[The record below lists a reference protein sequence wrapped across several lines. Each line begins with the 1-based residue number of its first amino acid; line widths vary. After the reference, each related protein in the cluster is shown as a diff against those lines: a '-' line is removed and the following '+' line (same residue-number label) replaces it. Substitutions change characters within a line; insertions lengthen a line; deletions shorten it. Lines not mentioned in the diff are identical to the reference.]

1 MSAARHRAQQLY
13 GAALSARP
21 GGAGGFSPQREP
33 SLRVTSR
40 SVYAFVRA
48 ASLLAAVAS
57 AVAWGPA
64 AARALHPGD
73 VLFVAGALVVAMALG
88 VLRAPAAHFER
99 SVRPTPESDRVGL
112 IAPVLLAVLVSEGW
126 LWAAACNVAAY
137 LIRPLG
143 LRRRPV
149 AVRIL
154 TAALWV
160 PAWWAA
166 SLLVPLLRP
175 AVTGSPALA
184 PAVTFVALAA
194 AFTLLADVL
203 WMDPLAAARQ
213 GRSLL
218 QIWSRHAR
226 DYATLLIVLA
236 EAAWAYV
243 VARVVL
249 HDGGPLGIA
258 LLLPLVLLAA
268 VLVRLARVNARLHRL
283 SLSREAVDAMLRAND
298 PQPQM
303 RSLLESIDPR
313 ILRESVEIA
322 AFGRVGADRWSRVM
336 RFGPAVAPDLERLG
350 GRALLELQVTGDD
363 VAFEDREDGTVRAY
377 AARDAEGRLRGALLL
392 FRAPRTLALV
402 AGRDFERAVSELGPL
417 LGEYG
422 AIAATRT
429 AATIDM
435 LTGLA
440 NRRGVQRAFEDAMKY
455 VREGGRYAVLLLD
468 VDHFKSINDLL
479 GHQTGDRVLAQI
491 GRIIADNTR
500 GVDVAG
506 RFGGEEFLVLV
517 RDASRERALQVAER
531 LRTAIETG
539 GLAYADGKPVTVSV
553 GVAYARAADG
563 SGDVVERADR
573 ALYRAKNAGRNRVV
587 ESPLVAVS

>member
-1 MSAARHRAQQLY
+1 
-13 GAALSARP
+13 
-21 GGAGGFSPQREP
+21 
-33 SLRVTSR
+33 VTSR
-40 SVYAFVRA
+40 RVYRIVRV
-48 ASLLAAVAS
+48 ASLLAAVVL
-57 AVAWGPA
+57 AVAWGPSA
-64 AARALHPGD
+64 VRALRLND
-73 VLFVAGALVVAMALG
+73 IVFVAGALVIAVVLG

-112 IAPVLLAVLVSEGW
+112 IAPLLIAVLVTEGW
-126 LWAAACNVAAY
+126 MWAAACNVAAY
-137 LIRPLG
+137 LVRPAGL
-143 LRRRPV
+143 LRRRPIV
-149 AVRIL
+149 DRLL
-154 TAALWV
+154 TASLWV

-166 SLLVPLLRP
+166 SVLAPQLRGAVASPPAFVPTFAFIVIATGFVLLVDLLWID
-175 AVTGSPALA
+175 A
-184 PAVTFVALAA
+184 
-194 AFTLLADVL
+194 
-203 WMDPLAAARQ
+203 LAAARQ

-218 QIWSRHAR
+218 RIWPRHVGDR
-226 DYATLLIVLA
+226 ATIFTAFA
-236 EAAWAYV
+236 EGAWAYI

-249 HDGGPLGIA
+249 HDGGVLGIA
-258 LLLPLVLLAA
+258 LLLPLVLLAV
-268 VLVRLARVNARLHRL
+268 VLVRFARVNARLHRL

-298 PQPQM
+298 PQPQI

-322 AFGRVGADRWSRVM
+322 AFGRGGADRWSRVM
-336 RFGPAVAPDLERLG
+336 RFGPTVASDLERLG
-350 GRALLELQVTGDD
+350 GRALLELQVTGDN
-363 VAFEDREDGTVRAY
+363 VTFEDRENGTVRAY
-377 AARDAEGRLRGALLL
+377 ATRDADDRLRGALLL
-392 FRAPRTLALV
+392 FRAPRLLPLV
-402 AGRDFERAVSELGPL
+402 AGRDFERAASELGPL

-455 VREGGRYAVLLLD
+455 VRDGGNFAVLLLD

-479 GHQTGDRVLAQI
+479 GHQTGDRVLAHI
-491 GRIIADNTR
+491 GRLIAENTR

-517 RDASRERALQVAER
+517 RDASRERALQIAER
-531 LRTAIETG
+531 LRAAIESG

-553 GVAYARAADG
+553 GVAYARAADAT
-563 SGDVVERADR
+563 GDVVERADR

>member
-1 MSAARHRAQQLY
+1 
-13 GAALSARP
+13 
-21 GGAGGFSPQREP
+21 
-33 SLRVTSR
+33 VTSR
-40 SVYAFVRA
+40 SVYGIVRA
-48 ASLLAAVAS
+48 ASLLAATVL

-64 AARALHPGD
+64 AVRALRPAD
-73 VLFVAGALVVAMALG
+73 IVFVAGALAIAIALG

-112 IAPVLLAVLVSEGW
+112 IIPLLLAVLVSEGW
-126 LWAAACNVAAY
+126 MWAAACNVAAY
-137 LIRPLG
+137 LVRPAGL
-143 LRRRPV
+143 LRRRS
-149 AVRIL
+149 ALDRIL

-160 PAWWAA
+160 PVWGMA
-166 SLLVPLLRP
+166 SLLAPQLRAAVAGP
-175 AVTGSPALA
+175 ATIVT
-184 PAVTFVALAA
+184 TA
-194 AFTLLADVL
+194 AFIVIATGFVLLVDLL
-203 WMDPLAAARQ
+203 WIDPLAAARQ

-218 QIWSRHAR
+218 RIWPRHVGDR
-226 DYATLLIVLA
+226 ATILTAFA

-249 HDGGPLGIA
+249 HDGGVLGVA
-258 LLLPLVLLAA
+258 LLLPLVLLAI
-268 VLVRLARVNARLHRL
+268 VLVRFARVNARLHRL

-298 PQPQM
+298 PQPQI

-322 AFGRVGADRWSRVM
+322 AFGRGGADRWSRVM
-336 RFGPAVAPDLERLG
+336 RFGPTVPSDLERLG
-350 GRALLELQVTGDD
+350 GRALLELQVTGDN

-377 AARDAEGRLRGALLL
+377 AARDATDRLRGALLL

-402 AGRDFERAVSELGPL
+402 AGRDFERAAAELGPL

-429 AATIDM
+429 AATIDI

-455 VREGGRYAVLLLD
+455 VRDGGSYAVLLLD

-491 GRIIADNTR
+491 GRLIAENTR
-500 GVDVAG
+500 GVDLAG

-517 RDASRERALQVAER
+517 RDAARERALQVAER
-531 LRTAIETG
+531 LRAAIETG

-553 GVAYARAADG
+553 GVAYARPGDA

-587 ESPLVAVS
+587 ESPLVAVG